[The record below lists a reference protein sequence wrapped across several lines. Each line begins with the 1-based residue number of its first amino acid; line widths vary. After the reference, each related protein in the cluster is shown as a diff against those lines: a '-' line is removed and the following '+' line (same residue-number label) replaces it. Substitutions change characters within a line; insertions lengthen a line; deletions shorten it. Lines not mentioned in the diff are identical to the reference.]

1 MGFEFWI
8 GREGNRYLIDIETAP
23 YGLNKEIRNIRKRE
37 ETGAISFLL
46 S

>member
-1 MGFEFWI
+1 MGFELGERKI
-8 GREGNRYLIDIETAP
+8 AIEIETAP